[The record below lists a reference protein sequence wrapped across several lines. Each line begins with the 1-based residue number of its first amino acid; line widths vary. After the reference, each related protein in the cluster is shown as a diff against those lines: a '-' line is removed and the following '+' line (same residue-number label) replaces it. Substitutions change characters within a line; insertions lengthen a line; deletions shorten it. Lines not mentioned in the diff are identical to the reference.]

1 MRTSGISESNTAVS
15 VISKILVVI
24 FVLFCAVYADK
35 AAEVFSYLSSALLHN
50 TKWFILLSVTGICFF
65 LIYIMFSRYGSI
77 KLGKDTDKPEY
88 SYFAWIA
95 MLFSCAMGV
104 GLVFWG
110 VAEPM
115 NHYASNPFTK
125 SFTDEAASMAMQ
137 ITFFHWGLHA
147 WSVYCITALAI
158 GYFSYRKGLPFSL
171 RSILH
176 PLIGNRIYGPIG
188 NLVDIIVI
196 VVTTFG
202 ISQTLA
208 MGVLQINAG
217 LNKVFGLGINVTSQ
231 FIILV
236 VLSSLAT
243 ISVIRGIGTG
253 MRRISEL
260 NVILSIIL
268 IVILMCVG
276 PARYITNSYIEGLGN
291 YSSHFISMSLWADAQ
306 KDSEWQN
313 WWTAFYWLWWST
325 WAPFVGMFIA
335 KISKGRTI
343 RQLIAGV
350 LFVPT
355 LVTFIWMGV
364 FGGSALKV
372 EQNARQAFDKQ
383 KTTHIASTPVSSNSS
398 LSTETT
404 SQTSNI
410 AQASPEFKGG
420 PIVQATQKDN
430 TLAIFALYD
439 AIDDGLF
446 GMILSITTCLLL
458 ITYLVTSQDGGTHV
472 LCFLDTRS
480 EKETPI
486 RTRLIWCLFVTSIS
500 LGLLYVGGLKAIQT
514 AVILFGFPI
523 LILLTIMCGAL
534 LKAFHKEGS
543 TDPTNSVRD
552 ETKEESSIPKLLE
565 SEVQAKTQT

>member
-1 MRTSGISESNTAVS
+1 MRTTRISESHTVVS
-15 VISKILVVI
+15 IISKTLVVI
-24 FVLFCAVYADK
+24 FVLFCAIYADQ
-35 AAEVFSYLSSALLHN
+35 AAKIFSDLSSALLHN
-50 TKWFILLSVTGICFF
+50 MKWFILLSVTFICFF
-65 LIYIMFSRYGSI
+65 LIYIMFSRYGLI

-88 SYFAWIA
+88 SYFAWIS

-125 SFTDEAASMAMQ
+125 GLTDEAASVAMQ

-147 WSVYCITALAI
+147 WSVYCIAALAI

-188 NLVDIIVI
+188 HAVDVVVI

-208 MGVLQINAG
+208 LGVLQINSG
-217 LNKVFGLGINVTSQ
+217 LNKVFGLSIGVTSQ
-231 FIILV
+231 FLILLI
-236 VLSSLAT
+236 LSSLAT
-243 ISVIRGIGTG
+243 ISVVRGIGTG

-260 NVILSIIL
+260 NIILSIIL
-268 IVILMCVG
+268 IAILMCVG
-276 PARYITNSYIEGLGN
+276 PARYITNSYFEGIGN
-291 YSSHFISMSLWADAQ
+291 YTSNFINMSLWSDTQ

-343 RQLIAGV
+343 RQLVSGV
-350 LFVPT
+350 LIVPT
-355 LVTFIWMGV
+355 LVTFLWMAV
-364 FGGSALKV
+364 FGGSALKI
-372 EQNARQAFDKQ
+372 EENARQAFEEQSVLVTKDQGPINQSKQ
-383 KTTHIASTPVSSNSS
+383 VILNPTDTSEANSTF
-398 LSTETT
+398 T
-404 SQTSNI
+404 
-410 AQASPEFKGG
+410 GG
-420 PIVQATQKDN
+420 PIVKATQKDN
-430 TLAIFALYD
+430 TLAVFALFD
-439 AIDDGLF
+439 SIDSGIF
-446 GMILSITTCLLL
+446 GTVLSITTCLLL

-480 EKETPI
+480 EKDTPV
-486 RTRLIWCLFVTSIS
+486 RTRLIWCLFVTLIS
-500 LGLLYVGGLKAIQT
+500 LGLLYIGGLKAIQT
-514 AVILFGFPI
+514 AVIIFGFPI
-523 LILLTIMCGAL
+523 LVLLIIMCVTL
-534 LKAFHKEGS
+534 LIAFNKEVADELKIKQVKEDEI
-543 TDPTNSVRD
+543 DPPFSSQR
-552 ETKEESSIPKLLE
+552 KIEEL
-565 SEVQAKTQT
+565 

>member
-1 MRTSGISESNTAVS
+1 MRTKGISESNTAVS

-35 AAEVFSYLSSALLHN
+35 AAEVFSYLSNALLHN
-50 TKWFILLSVTGICFF
+50 MKWFILLAVTSICFF
-65 LIYIMFSRYGSI
+65 LIYIMFSRYGLI
-77 KLGKDTDKPEY
+77 KLGKDTDKPEF
-88 SYFAWIA
+88 SYFAWIS

-125 SFTDEAASMAMQ
+125 GLTDEAASMAMQ

-147 WSVYCITALAI
+147 WSVYCITAFAI

-208 MGVLQINAG
+208 LGVLQINAG
-217 LNKVFGLGINVTSQ
+217 LNKVFGLGINVTAQ
-231 FIILV
+231 FIILI
-236 VLSSLAT
+236 VLSGLAT
-243 ISVIRGIGTG
+243 ISVVRGIGTG

-260 NVILSIIL
+260 NIILSIIL
-268 IVILMCVG
+268 IVILMFVG
-276 PARYITNSYIEGLGN
+276 PARYITNSYLEGLGN
-291 YSSHFISMSLWADAQ
+291 YSSHFISMSLWTDAQ

-355 LVTFIWMGV
+355 LVTFIWMSV

-372 EQNARQAFDKQ
+372 EQNARQTFEKQ
-383 KTTHIASTPVSSNSS
+383 QTALVEQAPSTTAPKVEGSSKTTHTV
-398 LSTETT
+398 
-404 SQTSNI
+404 
-410 AQASPEFKGG
+410 QASPEFTGG
-420 PIVQATQKDN
+420 PIVKATQKDN

-439 AIDDGLF
+439 SIDDGLF

-486 RTRLIWCLFVTSIS
+486 RTRLTWCLFVTSIS

-534 LKAFHKEGS
+534 LKALHKEVS
-543 TDPTNSVRD
+543 TGLVISPV
-552 ETKEESSIPKLLE
+552 EEIKEDLTESS
-565 SEVQAKTQT
+565 STSTQAQTKFET

>member
-1 MRTSGISESNTAVS
+1 MRTTGISESNTVVS
-15 VISKILVVI
+15 VVSKVLVII
-24 FVLFCAVYADK
+24 FILFCAIYADK
-35 AAEVFSYLSSALLHN
+35 AVEIFSYLSGILLHN
-50 TKWFILLSVTGICFF
+50 MKWFILLAATGICFF
-65 LIYIMFSRYGSI
+65 LIYLMFSRYGLI

-88 SYFAWIA
+88 SYFAWMS

-125 SFTDEAASMAMQ
+125 GLTDEAASMAMQ

-176 PLIGNRIYGPIG
+176 PFIGNRIYGPIG

-208 MGVLQINAG
+208 LGVLQINAG

-231 FIILV
+231 FIILLL
-236 VLSSLAT
+236 LSSLAT
-243 ISVIRGIGTG
+243 ISVVRGIGTG

-260 NVILSIIL
+260 NIILSIIL
-268 IVILMCVG
+268 IAILMCVG
-276 PARYITNSYIEGLGN
+276 PARYITHSYMEGLSN
-291 YSSHFISMSLWADAQ
+291 YSSNFISMSLWSDAQ

-350 LFVPT
+350 LIIPT
-355 LVTFIWMGV
+355 LVTFLWMSV

-372 EQNARQAFDKQ
+372 EQNARHAFEKQ
-383 KTTHIASTPVSSNSS
+383 QTAQIEKAQSTATPNLQSKAIDTTQVSS
-398 LSTETT
+398 
-404 SQTSNI
+404 
-410 AQASPEFKGG
+410 EFTGG
-420 PIVQATQKDN
+420 PIVKATQKDN

-486 RTRLIWCLFVTSIS
+486 RTRLIWCFFVTSIS

-523 LILLTIMCGAL
+523 LILLTIMCAAL
-534 LKAFHKEGS
+534 LKVLHKETSIGVL
-543 TDPTNSVRD
+543 TLAEEEVKEDLDPINLVKIPLEAKS
-552 ETKEESSIPKLLE
+552 ET
-565 SEVQAKTQT
+565 

>member
-1 MRTSGISESNTAVS
+1 MRTKGISESNTAVS

-35 AAEVFSYLSSALLHN
+35 AAEVFSYLSNALLHN
-50 TKWFILLSVTGICFF
+50 MKWFILLAVTSICFF
-65 LIYIMFSRYGSI
+65 LIYIMFSRYGLI
-77 KLGKDTDKPEY
+77 KLGKDTDKPEF
-88 SYFAWIA
+88 SYFAWIS

-125 SFTDEAASMAMQ
+125 GLTDEAASMAMQ

-208 MGVLQINAG
+208 LGVLQINAG
-217 LNKVFGLGINVTSQ
+217 LNKVFGLGINVTAQ
-231 FIILV
+231 FIILI
-236 VLSSLAT
+236 VLSGLAT
-243 ISVIRGIGTG
+243 ISVVRGIGTG

-260 NVILSIIL
+260 NIILSIIL
-268 IVILMCVG
+268 IVILMFVG
-276 PARYITNSYIEGLGN
+276 PARYITNSYLEGLGN
-291 YSSHFISMSLWADAQ
+291 YSSHFISMSLWTDAQ

-355 LVTFIWMGV
+355 LVTFIWMSV

-372 EQNARQAFDKQ
+372 EQNARQTFEKQ
-383 KTTHIASTPVSSNSS
+383 QTALVEQAPSTTAPKVEGSSKTTHTV
-398 LSTETT
+398 
-404 SQTSNI
+404 
-410 AQASPEFKGG
+410 QASPEFTGG
-420 PIVQATQKDN
+420 PIVKATQKDN
-430 TLAIFALYD
+430 TLAVFALYD
-439 AIDDGLF
+439 SIDDGLF

-486 RTRLIWCLFVTSIS
+486 RTRLTWCLFVTSIS

-534 LKAFHKEGS
+534 LKALHKEVS
-543 TDPTNSVRD
+543 TGLVISPV
-552 ETKEESSIPKLLE
+552 EEIKEDLTESS
-565 SEVQAKTQT
+565 STSTQAQTKFET

>member
-1 MRTSGISESNTAVS
+1 MRTKGISESNTAVS

-35 AAEVFSYLSSALLHN
+35 AAEVFSYLSNALLHN
-50 TKWFILLSVTGICFF
+50 MKWFILLAVTSICFF
-65 LIYIMFSRYGSI
+65 LIYIMFSRYGLI
-77 KLGKDTDKPEY
+77 KLGKDTDKPEF
-88 SYFAWIA
+88 SYFAWIS

-125 SFTDEAASMAMQ
+125 GLTDEAASMAMQ

-208 MGVLQINAG
+208 LGVLQINAG
-217 LNKVFGLGINVTSQ
+217 LNKVFGLGINVTAQ
-231 FIILV
+231 FIILI
-236 VLSSLAT
+236 VLSGLAT
-243 ISVIRGIGTG
+243 ISVVRGIGTG

-260 NVILSIIL
+260 NIILSIIL
-268 IVILMCVG
+268 IAILMFVG
-276 PARYITNSYIEGLGN
+276 PARYITNSYLEGLGN
-291 YSSHFISMSLWADAQ
+291 YSSHFISMSLWTDAQ

-355 LVTFIWMGV
+355 LVTFIWMSV

-372 EQNARQAFDKQ
+372 EQNARQTFEKQ
-383 KTTHIASTPVSSNSS
+383 QTALVEQAPSTTATKVEGSSKTTHTV
-398 LSTETT
+398 
-404 SQTSNI
+404 
-410 AQASPEFKGG
+410 QASPEFTGG
-420 PIVQATQKDN
+420 PIVKATQKDN
-430 TLAIFALYD
+430 TLAVFALYD
-439 AIDDGLF
+439 SIDDGLF

-486 RTRLIWCLFVTSIS
+486 RTRLTWCLFVTSIS

-534 LKAFHKEGS
+534 LKALHKEVS
-543 TDPTNSVRD
+543 TGLVISPV
-552 ETKEESSIPKLLE
+552 EEIKEDLTESS
-565 SEVQAKTQT
+565 STSTQAQTKFET

>member
-1 MRTSGISESNTAVS
+1 MRTKGISESNTAVS

-35 AAEVFSYLSSALLHN
+35 AAEVFSYLSNALLHN
-50 TKWFILLSVTGICFF
+50 MKWFILLAVTSICFF
-65 LIYIMFSRYGSI
+65 LIYIMFSRYGLI
-77 KLGKDTDKPEY
+77 KLGKDTDKPEF
-88 SYFAWIA
+88 SYFAWIS

-125 SFTDEAASMAMQ
+125 GLTDEAASMAMQ

-208 MGVLQINAG
+208 LGVLQINAG
-217 LNKVFGLGINVTSQ
+217 LNKVFGLGINVTAQ
-231 FIILV
+231 FIILI
-236 VLSSLAT
+236 VLSGLAT
-243 ISVIRGIGTG
+243 ISVVRGIGTG

-260 NVILSIIL
+260 NIILSIIL
-268 IVILMCVG
+268 IVILMFVG
-276 PARYITNSYIEGLGN
+276 PARYITNSYLEGLGN
-291 YSSHFISMSLWADAQ
+291 YSSHFISMSLWTDAQ

-355 LVTFIWMGV
+355 LVTFIWMSV

-372 EQNARQAFDKQ
+372 EQNARQTFEKQ
-383 KTTHIASTPVSSNSS
+383 QTALVEQAPSTTAPKVEGSSKTTHTV
-398 LSTETT
+398 
-404 SQTSNI
+404 
-410 AQASPEFKGG
+410 QASPEFTGG
-420 PIVQATQKDN
+420 PIVKATQKDN

-439 AIDDGLF
+439 SIDDGLF

-486 RTRLIWCLFVTSIS
+486 RTRLTWCLFVTSIS

-534 LKAFHKEGS
+534 LKALHKEVS
-543 TDPTNSVRD
+543 TGLVISPV
-552 ETKEESSIPKLLE
+552 EEIKEDLTESS
-565 SEVQAKTQT
+565 STSTQAQTKFET

>member
-1 MRTSGISESNTAVS
+1 MRTKGISESNTAVS

-35 AAEVFSYLSSALLHN
+35 AAEVFSYLSNALLHN
-50 TKWFILLSVTGICFF
+50 IKWFILLAVTSICFF
-65 LIYIMFSRYGSI
+65 LIYIMFSRYGLI
-77 KLGKDTDKPEY
+77 KLGKDTDKPEF
-88 SYFAWIA
+88 SYFAWIS

-125 SFTDEAASMAMQ
+125 GLTDEAASMAMQ

-208 MGVLQINAG
+208 LGVLQINAG
-217 LNKVFGLGINVTSQ
+217 LNKVFGLGINVTAQ
-231 FIILV
+231 FIILI
-236 VLSSLAT
+236 VLSGLAT
-243 ISVIRGIGTG
+243 ISVVRGIGTG

-260 NVILSIIL
+260 NIILSIIL
-268 IVILMCVG
+268 IVILMFVG
-276 PARYITNSYIEGLGN
+276 PARYITNSYLEGLGN
-291 YSSHFISMSLWADAQ
+291 YSSHFISMSLWTDAQ

-355 LVTFIWMGV
+355 LVTFIWMSV

-372 EQNARQAFDKQ
+372 EQNARQTFEKQ
-383 KTTHIASTPVSSNSS
+383 QTALVEQAPSTTAPKVEGSSKTTHTV
-398 LSTETT
+398 
-404 SQTSNI
+404 
-410 AQASPEFKGG
+410 QASPEFTGG
-420 PIVQATQKDN
+420 PIVKATQKDN

-439 AIDDGLF
+439 SIDDGLF

-486 RTRLIWCLFVTSIS
+486 RTRLTWCLFVTSIS

-534 LKAFHKEGS
+534 LKALHKEVS
-543 TDPTNSVRD
+543 TGLVISPV
-552 ETKEESSIPKLLE
+552 EEIKEVLTESS
-565 SEVQAKTQT
+565 STSTQAQTKFET

>member
-1 MRTSGISESNTAVS
+1 MRTTGISESNTAVS

-35 AAEVFSYLSSALLHN
+35 AAETFSYLSNILLHN
-50 TKWFILLSVTGICFF
+50 MKWFILLAVTSICFF
-65 LIYIMFSRYGSI
+65 LIYIMFSRYGLI
-77 KLGKDTDKPEY
+77 KLGKDTDKPEF
-88 SYFAWIA
+88 SYFAWIS

-125 SFTDEAASMAMQ
+125 GLTDEAASMAMQ

-208 MGVLQINAG
+208 LGVLQINAG
-217 LNKVFGLGINVTSQ
+217 LNKVFGLGIDVTSQ
-231 FIILV
+231 FIILI
-236 VLSSLAT
+236 VLSGLAT
-243 ISVIRGIGTG
+243 ISVVRGIGTG

-260 NVILSIIL
+260 NIILSIIL
-268 IVILMCVG
+268 IVILMFVG
-276 PARYITNSYIEGLGN
+276 PARYITNSYLEGLGN
-291 YSSHFISMSLWADAQ
+291 YSSHFIGMSLWTDAQ

-355 LVTFIWMGV
+355 LVTFIWMSV
-364 FGGSALKV
+364 FGGSALKI
-372 EQNARQAFDKQ
+372 EQNARQTFEKQ
-383 KTTHIASTPVSSNSS
+383 QTAQVEQASSATPPKIDGSSKTTTTVQTP
-398 LSTETT
+398 
-404 SQTSNI
+404 
-410 AQASPEFKGG
+410 PEFTGG
-420 PIVQATQKDN
+420 PIVKATQKDN

-439 AIDDGLF
+439 SIDDGLF

-486 RTRLIWCLFVTSIS
+486 RTRLTWCLFVTSIS

-534 LKAFHKEGS
+534 LKALQKEVS
-543 TDPTNSVRD
+543 TGLVISTA
-552 ETKEESSIPKLLE
+552 EEIKEDLTESSSTSTQVQTKFE
-565 SEVQAKTQT
+565 S

>member
-1 MRTSGISESNTAVS
+1 MRTKGISESNTAVS

-35 AAEVFSYLSSALLHN
+35 AAEVFSYLSNALLHN
-50 TKWFILLSVTGICFF
+50 MKWFILLAVTSICFF
-65 LIYIMFSRYGSI
+65 LIYIMFSRYGLI
-77 KLGKDTDKPEY
+77 KLGKDTDKPEF
-88 SYFAWIA
+88 SYFAWIS

-125 SFTDEAASMAMQ
+125 GLTDEAASMAMQ

-208 MGVLQINAG
+208 LGVLQINAG

-231 FIILV
+231 FIILI

-243 ISVIRGIGTG
+243 ISVVRGIGTG

-260 NVILSIIL
+260 NIILSIIL
-268 IVILMCVG
+268 IAILMFVG
-276 PARYITNSYIEGLGN
+276 PARYITNSYLEGLGN
-291 YSSHFISMSLWADAQ
+291 YSSHFISMSLWTDAQ

-355 LVTFIWMGV
+355 LVTFIWMSV

-372 EQNARQAFDKQ
+372 EQNARQTFEKQ
-383 KTTHIASTPVSSNSS
+383 QTALVEQAPSTTATKVEGSSKTTHTV
-398 LSTETT
+398 
-404 SQTSNI
+404 
-410 AQASPEFKGG
+410 QASPEFTGG
-420 PIVQATQKDN
+420 PIVKATQKDN

-439 AIDDGLF
+439 SIDDGLF

-486 RTRLIWCLFVTSIS
+486 RTRLTWCLFVTSIS

-534 LKAFHKEGS
+534 LKALHKEVS
-543 TDPTNSVRD
+543 TGLVISPV
-552 ETKEESSIPKLLE
+552 EEIKEDLTESS
-565 SEVQAKTQT
+565 STSTQAQTKFET

>member
-1 MRTSGISESNTAVS
+1 MRTKGISESNTAVS

-35 AAEVFSYLSSALLHN
+35 AAEVFSYLSNALLHN
-50 TKWFILLSVTGICFF
+50 MKWFILLAVTSICFF
-65 LIYIMFSRYGSI
+65 LIYIMFSRYGLI
-77 KLGKDTDKPEY
+77 KLGKDTDKPEF
-88 SYFAWIA
+88 SYFAWIS

-125 SFTDEAASMAMQ
+125 GLTDEAASMAMQ

-208 MGVLQINAG
+208 LGVLQINAG
-217 LNKVFGLGINVTSQ
+217 LNKVFGLGINVTAQ
-231 FIILV
+231 FIILI
-236 VLSSLAT
+236 VLSGLAT
-243 ISVIRGIGTG
+243 ISVVRGIGTG

-260 NVILSIIL
+260 NIILSIIL
-268 IVILMCVG
+268 IVILMFVG
-276 PARYITNSYIEGLGN
+276 PARYITNSYLEGLGN
-291 YSSHFISMSLWADAQ
+291 YSSHFISMSLWTDAQ

-355 LVTFIWMGV
+355 LVTFIWMSV

-372 EQNARQAFDKQ
+372 EQNARQTFEKQ
-383 KTTHIASTPVSSNSS
+383 QTALVEQAPSTTAPKVEGSSKTTHTV
-398 LSTETT
+398 
-404 SQTSNI
+404 
-410 AQASPEFKGG
+410 QASPEFTGG
-420 PIVQATQKDN
+420 PIVKATQKDN

-439 AIDDGLF
+439 SIDDGLF

-486 RTRLIWCLFVTSIS
+486 RTRLTWCLFVTSIS

-534 LKAFHKEGS
+534 LKALHKEVS
-543 TDPTNSVRD
+543 TGLVISPV
-552 ETKEESSIPKLLE
+552 EEIKEVLTESS
-565 SEVQAKTQT
+565 STSTQAQTKFET